1 MRIGRG
7 TARGLGLG
15 TVAEDRMRP
24 GKSTLDRMI
33 DRLTAQR
40 VALGWA
46 AGCVAGTHGMVME
59 IGLGKGRTYDHLRSL
74 FPARD
79 ILVFDMWLR
88 APAALA
94 PDEDRL
100 FLGDFRE
107 TLPRAAERFERTVRL
122 VHADVGSAREEEED
136 GIRGWIGGLIEPFL
150 VPGALVLSDRRIGLV
165 GWEEVAVPGTEAWPY
180 FGWRVGLPSLLP
192 PP

>member
-1 MRIGRG
+1 MEP
-7 TARGLGLG
+7 A
-15 TVAEDRMRP
+15 
-24 GKSTLDRMI
+24 KSTLDRMI

-46 AGCVAGTHGMVME
+46 AGHVAGTHGMVME
-59 IGLGKGRTYDHLRSL
+59 VGLGKGRTYDHLRSL

-79 ILVFDMWLR
+79 ILVFDMWMR
-88 APAALA
+88 VPAELA

-107 TLPRAAERFERTVRL
+107 TLPKAAERFGRSVRL
-122 VHADVGSAREEEED
+122 VHADVGSAREEDED

-150 VPGALVLSDRRIGLV
+150 VPGALVLSDRKIGLAE
-165 GWEEVAVPGTEAWPY
+165 WAEVEVPGTESWPY
-180 FGWRVGLPSLLP
+180 FGWRASGRRL
-192 PP
+192 